1 MDNQKKILNKITTA
15 FVNACKRNL
24 EINLQVN
31 GDSGIIDKLITAQ
44 LQGNMLQVEM
54 LKIQLDSLRKEYESN
69 LISVRQGVL
78 TLGLLDKQDF
88 ALN

>member
-31 GDSGIIDKLITAQ
+31 GEDGILDKILSAQ
-44 LQGNMLQVEM
+44 LQGNMLDLEM
-54 LKIQLDSLRKEYESN
+54 LTIQLENLRKEYESN
-69 LISVRQGVL
+69 LTSVRQGVL
-78 TLGLLDKQDF
+78 TLELLDKQDF

>member
-31 GDSGIIDKLITAQ
+31 GDDGIFDKLITAQ
-44 LQGNMLQVEM
+44 LQGNMLQVEILSIKLES
-54 LKIQLDSLRKEYESN
+54 LKKEYQNN
-69 LISVRQGVL
+69 LISVKQGVL
-78 TLGLLDKQDF
+78 TLALLDKQDF

>member
-24 EINLQVN
+24 EIDLQVN

-44 LQGNMLQVEM
+44 LQGNLLQVEM
-54 LKIQLDSLRKEYESN
+54 LSIKLESLKKEYQNN
-69 LISVRQGVL
+69 LISVRQGIL
-78 TLGLLDKQDF
+78 TLELLDKQDF